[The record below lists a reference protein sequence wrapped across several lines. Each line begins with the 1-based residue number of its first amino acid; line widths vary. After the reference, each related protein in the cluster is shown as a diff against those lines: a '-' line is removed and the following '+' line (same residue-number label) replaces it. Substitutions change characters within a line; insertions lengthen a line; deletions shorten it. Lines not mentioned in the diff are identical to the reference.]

1 MRYARRRLAGLLLA
15 VTPCLGAS
23 AAAQSGAISGVVE
36 DVETGAPIAGAT
48 VLLRA
53 TPLATSAAADGRF
66 VLSRL
71 DAGTYVVYVA
81 AIGFAADSVP
91 GVVLADGERRDVAL
105 ALHRSPLELQEI
117 VVTSSRSA
125 ELADEA
131 TVSVATLPVQSILQR
146 NVQRLDQA
154 LVYVPG
160 ITFNG
165 NDQLD
170 IRGASGIA
178 KGVGSRVLMLLDGHP
193 ILSANGGEIN
203 FSNLPMLD
211 LRGTEIVK
219 GAYSA
224 TYGSNA
230 LGGVVNLITASIG
243 EQPQTALRVSAGAY
257 DYSSDYE
264 WTSNTQGFASLGV
277 QHARRI
283 GSVGFRAYAGYEG
296 TDGYT
301 ENGGASTIV
310 GRLKAQSSADAA
322 HPWDAY
328 AIFSREHEE
337 DFFVWDDPDA
347 PYRPPPQYADDY
359 SVAYSV
365 LTGAT
370 ITPMA
375 RSRTLL
381 KLSPYFNYSS
391 NQNHFSEN
399 QDWQRAYKPGM
410 IAALNWFAT
419 ETQSVTLGG
428 DLGHTWT
435 ESSFLGSPTVLDAA
449 VFAQDEIQLADGI
462 KVNTGL
468 RLDHHKASTTDA
480 EWALSPKFGASFRVA
495 PRVSLRASVGAGF
508 RAPSPIEQFVSTIQS
523 GYQVVPNPEL
533 TGERAWSGEVGATAT
548 LFNRARVDGALFGS
562 YYDDLIAPGPAPG
575 QPFVF
580 QFQNV
585 SRARVV
591 GFDLGVNSYLIPN
604 WLEAQLTY
612 LYLNSKD
619 LDTDK
624 ALPYRS
630 PHNLTATVNIWRQ
643 RFGVDLRYRS
653 RIPEVL
659 AYPLDPRGDMTVVDF
674 RAAYN
679 FFNVTWQM
687 KLGNVFNTFFVD
699 VQERIPSAPR
709 SLTLTAVYGI

>member
-1 MRYARRRLAGLLLA
+1 MRRLARALSHAAVMLLA
-15 VTPCLGAS
+15 AFP
-23 AAAQSGAISGVVE
+23 AAAQTGAISGVVT
-36 DVETGAPIAGAT
+36 DAETGAPIAGAT
-48 VLLRA
+48 VLLRG
-53 TPLATSAAADGRF
+53 TPLATAASTEGRF
-66 VLSRL
+66 LFSRL
-71 DAGTYVVYVA
+71 DAGSYRVFVA
-81 AIGFAADSVP
+81 AIGYAADSVP
-91 GVVLADGERRDVAL
+91 AVVLAEGERADMAL

-125 ELADEA
+125 ELADES

-154 LVYVPG
+154 LVFVSG
-160 ITFNG
+160 VTFNG

-230 LGGVVNLITASIG
+230 LGGVVNLITAPIG

-257 DYSSDYE
+257 NYPSDYK
-264 WTSNTQGFASLGV
+264 WTSSTQNFGSIGV

-283 GSVGFRAYAGYEG
+283 GGVGFRAYAGYEG

-310 GRLKAQSSADAA
+310 GRLKAQSSSDAE

-328 AIFSREHEE
+328 AIFSREHDE
-337 DFFVWDDPDA
+337 DFFVWEDPEA
-347 PYRPPPQYADDY
+347 PYRPPQQYADDY
-359 SVAYSV
+359 SIGYSV
-365 LTGAT
+365 LSGAT

-391 NQNHFSEN
+391 NQNHFAEN
-399 QDWQRAYKPGM
+399 QDWQRAYKPGV
-410 IAALNWFAT
+410 IAAFNWFAS
-419 ETQSVTLGG
+419 ERQSFTFGG
-428 DLGHTWT
+428 DLAHTWT
-435 ESSFLGSPTVLDAA
+435 ESSFLGAPTVLDAA
-449 VFAQDEIQLADGI
+449 AFVQDELQFADGL
-462 KVNTGL
+462 KVNAGV

-480 EWALSPKFGASFRVA
+480 EWALSPKLGASLRVA
-495 PRVSLRASVGAGF
+495 PRVSLRASVGAGY

-533 TGERAWSGEVGATAT
+533 TGERAWSAEVGSTAT
-548 LFNRARVDGALFGS
+548 LFNRVRIDGAVFGS

-585 SRARVV
+585 SRARVF

-604 WLEAQLTY
+604 WLEAQFTY
-612 LYLNSKD
+612 LYLNSED
-619 LDTDK
+619 LDTGK
-624 ALPYRS
+624 ELPYRS
-630 PHNLTATVNIWRQ
+630 PHNLTATVNVWRQ
-643 RFGVDLRYRS
+643 RIGVDLRYRS

-659 AYPLDPRGDMTVVDF
+659 AYPLDPRGDMTVVDL
-674 RAAYN
+674 RAAYD

>member
-1 MRYARRRLAGLLLA
+1 MQRMHGRLLR
-15 VTPCLGAS
+15 LGALALFLAAP
-23 AAAQSGAISGVVE
+23 AAAQTGVVSGVVK
-36 DVETGAPIAGAT
+36 DAETGAPIAGAT
-48 VLLRA
+48 VMLRG
-53 TPLATSAAADGRF
+53 TPLVASSAADGRF
-66 VLSRL
+66 ILSQL
-71 DAGTYVVYVA
+71 DAGTYFVYVA
-81 AIGFAADSVP
+81 AIGYGADSVP
-91 GVVLADGERRDVAL
+91 GVTLAAGERKDVAL

-125 ELADEA
+125 ELADES
-131 TVSVATLPVQSILQR
+131 TVSVATLPVQNIIQR

-178 KGVGSRVLMLLDGHP
+178 RGVGSRVLMLLDGHP

-211 LRGTEIVK
+211 LRSTEIVK

-230 LGGVVNLITASIG
+230 LGGVVNLITAPIG
-243 EQPQTALRVSAGAY
+243 EQPQTAVRISAGAY
-257 DYSSDYE
+257 DYTPDYE
-264 WTSNTQGFASLGV
+264 WTSSTQGFASLGA

-283 GSVGFRAYAGYEG
+283 GSVGLRAYAGYEG

-310 GRLKAQSSADAA
+310 GRLKAQSSAESA

-328 AIFSREHEE
+328 AIFSRERDE
-337 DFFVWDDPDA
+337 DFFVWDDADA
-347 PYRPPPQYADDY
+347 PYRPPAQYANDY
-359 SVAYSV
+359 SVAYTV
-365 LTGAT
+365 LSGAT

-381 KLSPYFNYSS
+381 KLSPYFNFSS
-391 NQNHFSEN
+391 NQNYFAEN
-399 QDWQRAYKPGM
+399 QDWQRAYKPGI
-410 IAALNWFAT
+410 IAAFNWFAT
-419 ETQSVTLGG
+419 EKQSLTLGG
-428 DLGHTWT
+428 DLANTWT
-435 ESSFLGSPTVLDAA
+435 ESNFLGSPTILDAS
-449 VFAQDEIQLADGI
+449 VFAQDEIQATNGI
-462 KVNTGL
+462 KVNAGL

-480 EWALSPKFGASFRVA
+480 EWALSPKLGASFRVA
-495 PRVSLRASVGAGF
+495 PRVSLRASVGAGY

-548 LFNRARVDGALFGS
+548 LFNRVRVDGAVFGS

-585 SRARVV
+585 SRARVF
-591 GFDLGVNSYLIPN
+591 GLDLGVNSYLVPN

-612 LYLNSKD
+612 LYLNSED
-619 LDTDK
+619 LDTGK
-624 ALPYRS
+624 ELPYRS
-630 PHNLTATVNIWRQ
+630 PHNLTATLNIWRQ
-643 RFGVDLRYRS
+643 RIGVDLRYRS

-659 AYPLDPRGDMTVVDF
+659 AYPLDPRGDMTVVDL

-687 KLGNVFNTFFVD
+687 KLGNVFNSFYVD